1 MATTDPV
8 GWIERPRGASFARAR
23 WEDLAKL
30 RFAQDHD
37 MMQAFSSDRA
47 DEPFDMTIL
56 PRRPRR
62 SWSIPNAHGSK
73 SSCYGM
79 AIRGVSVPNDVLGCL
94 IPGEGLGDL
103 AGDPFSRR
111 IGGDIDPNQLASLNN
126 VGRVIAEESFPALR
140 WWAMSPNHVLS
151 HGRLGD
157 LDAEHKQLAVDA
169 RCTPQRVLSTDAPN
183 KAPDIGRHSGS
194 AHPPT

>member
-1 MATTDPV
+1 MESAKERDGDDRSSRMDRAAERSVCRKSEMGTGAIVVV
-8 GWIERPRGASFARAR
+8 GVSP
-23 WEDLAKL
+23 EDLAKL

-103 AGDPFSRR
+103 AGDPTNWRR
-111 IGGDIDPNQLASLNN
+111 
-126 VGRVIAEESFPALR
+126 
-140 WWAMSPNHVLS
+140 
-151 HGRLGD
+151 
-157 LDAEHKQLAVDA
+157 
-169 RCTPQRVLSTDAPN
+169 STMW
-183 KAPDIGRHSGS
+183 GE
-194 AHPPT
+194 